1 MECAKF
7 KNCVFFG
14 IGETNSPGFIW
25 AVTTGVTD
33 TPFVSAFLSDCKKM
47 SIIFYSWQ
55 YSSP

>member
-25 AVTTGVTD
+25 TVATGETD
-33 TPFVSAFLSDCKKM
+33 TPFVSAFLDFCKKGAHM
-47 SIIFYSWQ
+47 KYM
-55 YSSP
+55 